1 MNFIC
6 MRSNKQEGETCDEK
20 WYFKRT
26 GLSGTDGTC
35 CRAVFAWLE
44 REHGKQI
51 YVRCYQA
58 KKARGVVLISH
69 GFTETSEK
77 YKELIYYF
85 LRGGYHVYIPEHC
98 GHGRSYRLVEDPSLV
113 HVDSY
118 KRYVADLLF
127 VARTAK
133 KEHKNLKLYLFG
145 HSMGG
150 GIAAVAAKPK
160 LFERLVLSSP
170 MIRPL
175 SGKVPWHDAR
185 TIATAFC
192 KAGQAKR

>member
-1 MNFIC
+1 MKNGIL
-6 MRSNKQEGETCDEK
+6 KEQDYQEQMEHVVEPYLHSK
-20 WYFKRT
+20 ERE
-26 GLSGTDGTC
+26 L
-35 CRAVFAWLE
+35 WLE

-150 GIAAVAAKPK
+150 GIQQPQWQRSRNYSKDWSC
-160 LFERLVLSSP
+160 LRL
-170 MIRPL
+170 
-175 SGKVPWHDAR
+175 
-185 TIATAFC
+185 
-192 KAGQAKR
+192 

>member
-1 MNFIC
+1 M
-6 MRSNKQEGETCDEK
+6 
-20 WYFKRT
+20 
-26 GLSGTDGTC
+26 
-35 CRAVFAWLE
+35 
-44 REHGKQI
+44 
-51 YVRCYQA
+51 
-58 KKARGVVLISH
+58 
-69 GFTETSEK
+69 
-77 YKELIYYF
+77 
-85 LRGGYHVYIPEHC
+85 YIPEHC

-150 GIAAVAAKPK
+150 GIAAAAVAAKPK

-185 TIATAFC
+185 TMRQLFVKQGRQSGMWQDRSLTVDREGLKIVRPPQEFAMNII
-192 KAGQAKR
+192 GQRKRRSRCFR

>member
-1 MNFIC
+1 MKNGIL
-6 MRSNKQEGETCDEK
+6 KEQDYQEQMEHVVEPYLHSK
-20 WYFKRT
+20 ERE
-26 GLSGTDGTC
+26 L
-35 CRAVFAWLE
+35 WLE

-133 KEHKNLKLYLFG
+133 KEHKNLKLISVRAFYGRRYCSSRSGSEAEIIRKTGPVFAYDT
-145 HSMGG
+145 S
-150 GIAAVAAKPK
+150 
-160 LFERLVLSSP
+160 FERESTV
-170 MIRPL
+170 
-175 SGKVPWHDAR
+175 A
-185 TIATAFC
+185 
-192 KAGQAKR
+192 